1 MRGINNSAAASG
13 SVLHASLCVVFPS
26 VSLSLWPHDPTNLS
40 QEREAVRES
49 ESEPL
54 WIKSP
59 TSKWDVRGEEEVGVM
74 SLMSC
79 KLIKKPKNQKPN
91 PLIVLLRQR

>member
-1 MRGINNSAAASG
+1 MLH
-13 SVLHASLCVVFPS
+13 SVFFLP
-26 VSLSLWPHDPTNLS
+26 LSLWPHDPTNLS
-40 QEREAVRES
+40 QGREAVRES

-74 SLMSC
+74 SLTSC
-79 KLIKKPKNQKPN
+79 KLIKKQKNKKPN